1 MTHPTTTRRLVHAW
15 PVRLTHWINALAM
28 PCMFLSGWGIY
39 NASPLFGFA
48 FPTWATL
55 GGWLGGSIAWHFAVM
70 WVLVINGAL
79 YVLYSLAS
87 RHFRRDLLPIGVQT
101 FRQDLMDALRFRLAH
116 RLGTY
121 NAVQRLMYWFVLA
134 MGVLVVLSGLAIW
147 KPVQFQALAT
157 LLGGFDR
164 ARYVHFLAMAGIGG
178 FVIIHLTLVMLV
190 PRTFLPMITGRAKE
204 TPHE

>member
-1 MTHPTTTRRLVHAW
+1 MPYPTTEQRLVHAW
-15 PVRLTHWINALAM
+15 PIRLTHWINALAM

-39 NASPLFGFA
+39 NASPLFGFT
-48 FPTWATL
+48 FPAWATL

-70 WVLVINGAL
+70 WVLAINGAL

-87 RHFRRDLLPIGVQT
+87 RHFRRDLLPIGVQA
-101 FRQDLMDALRFRLAH
+101 FRQDLTDALRFRLTH

-121 NAVQRLMYWFVLA
+121 NAVQRLMYWFVLV

-147 KPVQFQALAT
+147 KPVQLQALAT
-157 LLGGFDR
+157 LFGGFDR

-178 FVIIHLTLVMLV
+178 FVIVHLALVMLV
-190 PRTFLPMITGRAKE
+190 PRTFLPMITGRAKGAD
-204 TPHE
+204 HE

>member
-39 NASPLFGFA
+39 NASPLFRFA
-48 FPTWATL
+48 FPNWATL

-101 FRQDLMDALRFRLAH
+101 FRQDLMDALRLRLAH

-147 KPVQFQALAT
+147 KPVQLQALAT

-178 FVIIHLTLVMLV
+178 FVIVHLVLVMLV

-204 TPHE
+204 THHE